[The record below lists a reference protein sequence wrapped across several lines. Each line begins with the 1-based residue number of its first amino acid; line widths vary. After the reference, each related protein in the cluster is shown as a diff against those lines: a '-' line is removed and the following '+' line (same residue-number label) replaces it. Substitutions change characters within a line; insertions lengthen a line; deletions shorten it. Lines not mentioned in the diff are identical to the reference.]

1 MPFKNLSVRHTD
13 QSCTLYRLVFFFMSL
28 YTQFLGHLQLKICNC
43 RNTIY
48 CLNMTV
54 ILFVNILKSSRKLF
68 HANAYIGWE
77 MLSGTTLTRARFI
90 NRVLFAEACIRKSV
104 HSSYDRHGYSVI
116 KSVFLYLS
124 HRRTLTLEEFERSAF

>member
-1 MPFKNLSVRHTD
+1 MYTLSIGFF
-13 QSCTLYRLVFFFMSL
+13 LYVTVHSVFGSL
-28 YTQFLGHLQLKICNC
+28 TTKKCNC